1 MPVSIPG
8 KTNAYFVQYSDGGRD
23 EPWELLVESSITAAQ
38 ILRCSWGLTILDVL
52 DELVNRGIPFKM
64 LLAAKFQRY
73 SPFAPHPALLLPVLN
88 GIGER
93 EPGFKASATEYS
105 AYEDLRKA
113 FLLRYPHC
121 QSAFTRGGILWRLCY
136 DDLSQSQLDHGPCG
150 LPPNQRQ
157 VSCNGLE
164 YYEDYLTPDEEDL
177 VVGVYKVRNCE
188 YIMCHVYRC
197 DLTPSAVTTGAAS
210 YQDYSWWPKQS
221 TWEASGLN
229 VGYWSSGAEDWYKRR
244 LHAIRNNVQ
253 PPYNA
258 SKWASNLKFLKGDLA
273 KITHTLEDLTSSRLD
288 NIV

>member
-1 MPVSIPG
+1 MHLRPRAPRARPSRAVCDLSSQPLPLA
-8 KTNAYFVQYSDGGRD
+8 AYQSDYAHLLPLSATGLVVVWVQFQGARQRITAKLQQYSSF
-23 EPWELLVESSITAAQ
+23 V
-38 ILRCSWGLTILDVL
+38 
-52 DELVNRGIPFKM
+52 
-64 LLAAKFQRY
+64 
-73 SPFAPHPALLLPVLN
+73 PHPALLLPILN

-93 EPGFKASATEYS
+93 EPGFKASITEYS

-113 FLLRYPHC
+113 FMLRYAHC
-121 QSAFTRGGILWRLCY
+121 RSAFTRGGILWRLCY
-136 DDLSQSQLDHGPCG
+136 DDLSPSQLDHGPCG

-157 VSCNGLE
+157 VSYNGLD

-177 VVGVYKVRNCE
+177 VVGMYKVRNCE
-188 YIMCHVYRC
+188 YIMCHVYHC

-229 VGYWSSGAEDWYKRR
+229 VGYWSSGAEDWYQRR

-273 KITHTLEDLTSSRLD
+273 KITHTLEDLTSSHLD